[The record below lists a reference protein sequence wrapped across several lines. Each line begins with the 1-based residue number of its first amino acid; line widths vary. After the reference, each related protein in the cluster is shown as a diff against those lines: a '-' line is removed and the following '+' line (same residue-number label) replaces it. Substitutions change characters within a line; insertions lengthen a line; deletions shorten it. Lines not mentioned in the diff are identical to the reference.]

1 MAAPWRRVTQ
11 EEEADRASPLVAAP
25 HRGLCPAGR
34 PPPSALV
41 INSSPTATARH
52 NSHDRSKSALY
63 ELLIC
68 SKTAPRGHHHCQAP
82 QTLLFAPHH
91 QPTQLLSMSVKDG
104 FGGAWVP
111 FYPFFDLLCLF
122 ACFKIETRQR
132 CGGRVVSF
140 LLHFCVCLFLVL
152 GLIQLSLS
160 GKGMGSGM
168 SISCKQLYAMF
179 ACQ

>member
-1 MAAPWRRVTQ
+1 MLKVQSSPSSHIYTMAAPWRTVTQ

-104 FGGAWVP
+104 FGGP
-111 FYPFFDLLCLF
+111 EFLF
-122 ACFKIETRQR
+122 IRFLTSSVYLHVLRLKPDNGAAVGWLAFCFI
-132 CGGRVVSF
+132 F
-140 LLHFCVCLFLVL
+140 VCAYF
-152 GLIQLSLS
+152 
-160 GKGMGSGM
+160 
-168 SISCKQLYAMF
+168 
-179 ACQ
+179 